1 MFGKSI
7 RLARVFGISIELDL
21 SWFIIF
27 FLVVWSLSRGY
38 FPYYYP
44 DISGERYVLMG
55 VIAAFLLFM
64 SVLLH
69 ELSHSLIALRNKLP
83 ISRITLF
90 IFGGVAQ
97 MDEEPKTPGVEF
109 RVALA
114 GPVCSLILMAL
125 FHFLSTLSSEGGEAF
140 AVFSYASFINGFLAF
155 FNLIPGFPLDGGR
168 LLRSALWRFSGNF
181 KSSTL
186 IASRVGKGFAFFLMA
201 AGFLQAMSGSTFNGL
216 WLILIG
222 YFLQNAAEGSYRQVV
237 IKEFLAGLTVG
248 KVMNRQ
254 VISVTKDITIDKLVD
269 DFFVTYHR
277 NNFPVLDGERVI
289 GIIRMSDV
297 KKVPADERGAVTVAE
312 LMDED
317 ISGHLIRATDVVE
330 EILGMM
336 VRDSLGWFI
345 VIEGDNIVKGILT
358 RSDIMH
364 LLQIKSGLE
373 G

>member
-7 RLARVFGISIELDL
+7 RLARIFGISIEIDL

-44 DISGERYVLMG
+44 DISEERYALMG
-55 VIAAFLLFM
+55 IIAAVLLFL

-97 MDEEPKTPGVEF
+97 MEEEPRTPGVEF

-114 GPVCSLILMAL
+114 GPVCSFILMAL
-125 FHFLSTLSSEGGEAF
+125 FHFLSTVSKEGGEAF
-140 AVFSYASFINGFLAF
+140 AIFSYASFINGFLAF

-168 LLRSALWRFSGNF
+168 LFRSALWHFSGNF
-181 KSSTL
+181 KSSTR

-201 AGFLQAMSGSTFNGL
+201 TGFLQAMAGNTFNGL

-222 YFLQNAAEGSYRQVV
+222 YFLQNAAEGSYRQVL
-237 IKEFLAGLTVG
+237 IKEFLAGLVVG

-254 VISVTKDITIDKLVD
+254 VISVTKDITINQLVD
-269 DFFVTYHR
+269 DYFVTYHR
-277 NNFPVLDGERVI
+277 NNFPVLDGERLI

-297 KKVPADERGAVTVAE
+297 KKVPGDKRGTVTVAE
-312 LMDED
+312 LMDRD
-317 ISGHLIRATDVVE
+317 ISSHLIRVTDAVE
-330 EILGMM
+330 NILGMM
-336 VRDSLGWFI
+336 VRDGSGWF
-345 VIEGDNIVKGILT
+345 VVVEGNNIVKGILT

>member
-27 FLVVWSLSRGY
+27 FLVAWSLSRGY

-44 DISGERYVLMG
+44 DISGERYTLMG
-55 VIAAFLLFM
+55 IIAAVLLFL

-97 MDEEPKTPGVEF
+97 MDEEPKTPGIEF

-114 GPVCSLILMAL
+114 GPVCSFILMAL
-125 FHFLSTLSSEGGEAF
+125 FHFLSTLSKEGGELF

-168 LLRSALWRFSGNF
+168 LFRSALWHFTGNF

-186 IASRVGKGFAFFLMA
+186 TASRVGKGFAFFLMA
-201 AGFLQAMSGSTFNGL
+201 TGFIQIMGGNTFNGL

-237 IKEFLAGLTVG
+237 IKEFLAGLVVG

-254 VISVTKDITIDKLVD
+254 VISVTKDITINKLVD

-277 NNFPVLDGERVI
+277 NNFPVLDGERLI
-289 GIIRMSDV
+289 GIIKMSDV
-297 KKVPADERGAVTVAE
+297 KKAGSDQRASVTVEE
-312 LMDED
+312 LMDRD
-317 ISGHLIRATDVVE
+317 ISRHLIKTTDEVE
-330 EILGMM
+330 NILGMM
-336 VRDSLGWFI
+336 VRDGLGWF
-345 VIEGDNIVKGILT
+345 VVVEGDNIVKGILT

-364 LLQIKSGLE
+364 LLQIRSGLE
-373 G
+373 N

>member
-1 MFGKSI
+1 VFGKSI

-44 DISGERYVLMG
+44 DISGERYALMG
-55 VIAAFLLFM
+55 IIAAFLLFL

-69 ELSHSLIALRNKLP
+69 ELSHSLIALRNSLP

-97 MDEEPKTPGVEF
+97 MDEEPKTPGIEF

-114 GPVCSLILMAL
+114 GPICSFILMAL
-125 FHFLSTLSSEGGEAF
+125 FHFLSTLSRSGGEAF

-168 LLRSALWRFSGNF
+168 LLRSVLWHFSGNF

-186 IASRVGKGFAFFLMA
+186 TASRIGKGFAFFLMA
-201 AGFLQAMSGSTFNGL
+201 TGFLQAMAGSTFNGL

-222 YFLQNAAEGSYRQVV
+222 YFLQNAAESSYRQVV
-237 IKEFLAGLTVG
+237 IKEFLTGLTVE

-254 VISVTKDITIDKLVD
+254 VISVRQDIMIDKLVD
-269 DFFVTYHR
+269 DYFVTYHR

-297 KKVPADERGAVTVAE
+297 KKVSPHKRGAVAVAE
-312 LMDED
+312 LMDRD
-317 ISGHLIRATDVVE
+317 ISRHLIRAGDAVE

-336 VRDSLGWFI
+336 VRDSVGWFV
-345 VIEGDNIVKGILT
+345 VIEDDNIVKGILT